1 MKMKLYELTGM
12 YQELYE
18 LEDVELIND
27 MLEALELNEQYETK
41 ILSYARVIK
50 QLESD
55 EVALKTEVDRL
66 QAKRNVIKRK
76 VQQLKDNVL
85 ASMQA
90 TGIKEVKDEIFNVK
104 TRKKPFKV
112 VVDDTAVLPVDLQ
125 NVSYTPNKTKIKK
138 YLEEGN
144 MIKGVSLTQEE
155 GLSIK

>member
-1 MKMKLYELTGM
+1 MKLYELTGM

-18 LEDVELIND
+18 LDDIELMND

-55 EVALKTEVDRL
+55 EITIKAEVDRL

-76 VQQLKDNVL
+76 VERLKDNVL
-85 ASMQA
+85 TSMQA

-112 VVDDTAVLPVDLQ
+112 EVSDDAVLPTDLQ
-125 NVSYTPNKTKIKK
+125 NVSYTPNKTKIKE

-155 GLSIK
+155 GLSIR

>member
-1 MKMKLYELTGM
+1 MKLYELTGM

>member
-1 MKMKLYELTGM
+1 MKLYELTGM

-18 LEDVELIND
+18 LEDVELISD

-104 TRKKPFKV
+104 TRKKPVKI

-125 NVSYTPNKTKIKK
+125 NVSYTPNKTKIKE